1 MAKPI
6 KLVTEISNLEEIKDF
21 LEYMNR
27 PRTKKEKAIMEEARE
42 IYRNTEIMGRKK
54 TR

>member
-6 KLVTEISNLEEIKDF
+6 KLVSEINDPDEIEAF

-27 PRTKKEKAIMEEARE
+27 PRTEKEKAIMEEARE
-42 IYRNTEIMGRKK
+42 IYKNTEVIGRKK
-54 TR
+54 M